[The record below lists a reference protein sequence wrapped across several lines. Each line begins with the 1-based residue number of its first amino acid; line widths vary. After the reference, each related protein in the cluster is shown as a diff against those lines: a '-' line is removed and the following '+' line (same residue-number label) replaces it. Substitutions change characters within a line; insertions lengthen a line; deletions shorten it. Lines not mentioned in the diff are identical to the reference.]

1 MAKKSDLIVIASAKA
16 KPGKE
21 AALEKALRDVA
32 KPTRAQ
38 PGSVAFS
45 LHRSLENPAVIIG
58 IERWASKEEHSRH
71 LQGAHVQKLMSAMAD
86 ILAEP
91 PAIVSYEIMDEE

>member
-1 MAKKSDLIVIASAKA
+1 MAQRSDLLVIASAKA

-21 AALEKALRDVA
+21 TDLEKALRDVA

-45 LHRSLENPAVIIG
+45 LYRSKENPAVIVG
-58 IERWASKEEHSRH
+58 FERWSSKEDHARH
-71 LQGAHVQKLMSAMAD
+71 LQGAHVQRLMTAMAD

-91 PAIVSYEIMDEE
+91 PNITTYEVLDE